1 MSKTPT
7 HSHLFSKVINP
18 RTSPFFSVILMI
30 KSSLDI
36 SCISMVN
43 PDSSFDTHT
52 RNFQIPHEIGFWHS
66 YIYVCVYIYI
76 YTHTHTH
83 THTHTQK
90 HVQSGRKKSTL
101 FLNRVSIFVFTGVKC
116 IMASACRLIR
126 MSDRETK
133 LHVRWPHTF
142 YSLTTHNGNQQ
153 ITKQFYGRLRRGP
166 KAWRYSLDKLT
177 TTATPK
183 PPPHLETK

>member
-1 MSKTPT
+1 M
-7 HSHLFSKVINP
+7 
-18 RTSPFFSVILMI
+18 
-30 KSSLDI
+30 
-36 SCISMVN
+36 
-43 PDSSFDTHT
+43 
-52 RNFQIPHEIGFWHS
+52 
-66 YIYVCVYIYI
+66 CVYIYI

-183 PPPHLETK
+183 IPPPRSKINYQFVTEAVNITFRVRGRGNSSECHLNGREWKRKEHNTCTQSLSLGGYNITNFFFKFKKPH